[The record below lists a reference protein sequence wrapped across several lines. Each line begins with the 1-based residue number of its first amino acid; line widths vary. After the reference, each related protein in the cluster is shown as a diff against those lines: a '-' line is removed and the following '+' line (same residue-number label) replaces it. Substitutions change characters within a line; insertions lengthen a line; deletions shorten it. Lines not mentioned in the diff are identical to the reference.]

1 MSLSPLDIFEVIMAA
16 ILAILLVATLIAV
29 VIGYVIYRA
38 FSVLSPPI
46 QSAVV
51 LMMFIVGLALI
62 ISQVGLPVGLVILL
76 AGVFAK
82 LFSSLGKGSLLERV

>member
-1 MSLSPLDIFEVIMAA
+1 MADLLTVIMTA

-29 VIGYVIYRA
+29 VLGYIVYRA
-38 FSVLSPPI
+38 FSVLSPGV
-46 QSAVV
+46 QSALI

>member
-1 MSLSPLDIFEVIMAA
+1 MVDLLTAIMTA
-16 ILAILLVATLIAV
+16 ILAILLVATLTAV

-38 FSVLSPPI
+38 FSVLSPPV
-46 QSAVV
+46 QSALI

-62 ISQVGLPVGLVILL
+62 ISQIGLPVGLVILL

>member
-1 MSLSPLDIFEVIMAA
+1 
-16 ILAILLVATLIAV
+16 
-29 VIGYVIYRA
+29 
-38 FSVLSPPI
+38 
-46 QSAVV
+46 
-51 LMMFIVGLALI
+51 MMFIVGLALI